1 MLMVSCSFMLILG
14 ICENLSWRRTIAL
27 HLDSLT
33 EAYSYGSSPE
43 AGMPSLP
50 FKDNSI
56 RKSTEQPFFD
66 FDHYD
71 DDEQQIQVAPREE
84 SVDGW
89 KLVGVQ

>member
-1 MLMVSCSFMLILG
+1 MLGV
-14 ICENLSWRRTIAL
+14 CENLTWPRTIAL
-27 HLDSLT
+27 QLDSLT

-66 FDHYD
+66 FDYYD
-71 DDEQQIQVAPREE
+71 DDEQQVQIAARDEPTTE
-84 SVDGW
+84 W